1 VIVAVSS
8 AREVGILARDHGRAS
23 GALVRPSRDESGW
36 LADVPSHLPL
46 DVILPNMPQFVRDA
60 SYRGFAGAAVLRLQ
74 HARLAGWPAL
84 AITGVTH
91 LRDVARQDMR
101 GVIPILIELERA
113 SLPAAVRR
121 RVRSI
126 TLSSMLTDLL
136 LATGH
141 ARALGHYVDFVRRRC
156 RVEARLET
164 NNIGQL
170 LRRLPEWHVA
180 PDAVLGPVNARG
192 HRMKP
197 NYTEALAAVR
207 ETDIPV
213 IATEVCAA
221 GTIRLEEGVA
231 FALAHG
237 ARTAVVEAADLDAR

>member
-8 AREVGILARDHGRAS
+8 ERDVGILTRDSGRAT
-23 GALVRPSRDESGW
+23 GVLVRPARDTGW
-36 LADVPSHLPL
+36 LADVPAHLPL

-60 SYRGFAGAAVLRLQ
+60 SYRGFAGAAVLRLR
-74 HARLAGWPAL
+74 HARLAGWPGL
-84 AITGVTH
+84 AVTGVTH

-101 GVIPILIELERA
+101 GVIPVLVELERA

-141 ARALGHYVDFVRRRC
+141 ARAVGHYVDFVRRRC

-180 PDAVLGPVNARG
+180 PDAVLGPLNARG

-197 NYTEALAAVR
+197 SYAEALAAVC
-207 ETDIPV
+207 ESGIAV

-221 GTIRLEEGVA
+221 GTVALEEGVA

-237 ARTAVVEAADLDAR
+237 AKTTVVEAADLDAR